1 MGLFAHLLVLKYYN
15 GGKFILLTFEQ
26 SVKSVELC
34 QSLSDM
40 YQDIHLF
47 RFNDRSGE
55 IYILAGEDIE
65 ILIAS
70 NGTWRFINE
79 AEF

>member
-1 MGLFAHLLVLKYYN
+1 LLYY
-15 GGKFILLTFEQ
+15 GDDIIFPTFEQ

-40 YQDIHLF
+40 YLDIHLF

-55 IYILAGEDIE
+55 IYILAGEDVE
-65 ILIAS
+65 VLIYA

-79 AEF
+79 TEF